1 MPPSRW
7 TMSVKFSAR
16 LKSWN
21 QNGLPEYS
29 PPLLFVAE
37 TRNHHSGARKYS
49 AAMIMTTSI
58 EAPVRPNCG
67 LPPLPRL
74 RLTGG
79 TTPVVPWSVDSM
91 RFCSLIEGTS
101 AA

>member
-1 MPPSRW
+1 
-7 TMSVKFSAR
+7 MSE
-16 LKSWN
+16 
-21 QNGLPEYS
+21 QNLMESTDHG
-29 PPLLFVAE
+29 
-37 TRNHHSGARKYS
+37 
-49 AAMIMTTSI
+49 
-58 EAPVRPNCG
+58 
-67 LPPLPRL
+67 L

>member
-1 MPPSRW
+1 
-7 TMSVKFSAR
+7 
-16 LKSWN
+16 
-21 QNGLPEYS
+21 
-29 PPLLFVAE
+29 
-37 TRNHHSGARKYS
+37 
-49 AAMIMTTSI
+49 MIMTTSI

-79 TTPVVPWSVDSM
+79 TTLVVPWSVDSM